1 MALRITPV
9 GDNQEGMQEKL
20 VTIRRVTK
28 VVKGGRLFGF
38 SVLSVVGDGKGRV
51 GFGHGK
57 AREVQ
62 MAIQKSQEAARR
74 NMAKVW
80 LKGSTLQYAVKSKY
94 GASKIFMKPAAPG
107 TGVIAGGA
115 MRAVLELAGVKDVL
129 AKCYGSTNAS
139 NVVHATLKGLMS
151 VKSPRQV
158 AAKRGKTLED
168 LST

>member
-1 MALRITPV
+1 MALKITTV
-9 GDNQEGMQEKL
+9 TENQEGMQEKL

-38 SVLSVVGDGKGRV
+38 TALSVVGDGKGRV
-51 GFGHGK
+51 GFGQGK
-57 AREVQ
+57 ARELQ

-74 NMAKVW
+74 NMAQVW
-80 LKGSTLQYAVKSKY
+80 LKGTTLQYAIKSKY

-139 NVVHATLKGLMS
+139 NVVHATLKGLMNMRS
-151 VKSPRQV
+151 AREIAS
-158 AAKRGKTLED
+158 KRGKTIEQ
-168 LST
+168 LSK